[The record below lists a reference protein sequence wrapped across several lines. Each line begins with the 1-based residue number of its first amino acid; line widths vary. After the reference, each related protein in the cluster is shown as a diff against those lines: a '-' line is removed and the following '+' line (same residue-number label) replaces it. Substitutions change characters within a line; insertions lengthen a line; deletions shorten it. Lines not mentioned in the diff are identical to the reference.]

1 MALTKVIG
9 SGVEGITNLSNATFL
24 SVNAS
29 EVATLLTTAVVTS
42 EGGAATSII
51 GQGLAKCWIN
61 FNGTGTIAAR
71 DSFNVTSITD
81 DATGNYRVTIANDM
95 ASVGYSIS
103 GTSMH
108 EEDGTADARSTLLTN
123 RSGAIRTATIFA
135 VHSVLGS
142 SQDVADAF
150 FDANNISTQVSGDLA

>member
-51 GQGLAKCWIN
+51 GQGLTKCWAN
-61 FNGTGTIAAR
+61 VVGNGTAIS
-71 DSFNVTSITD
+71 DSFNLTSLTD
-81 DATGNYRVTIANDM
+81 NATGSFTKTIANDM
-95 ASVGYSIS
+95 ASINYSVS
-103 GTSMH
+103 GMIAPLSSQSDEGIGRCMNIDHGTTMTASAYRVHCVSTS
-108 EEDGTADARSTLLTN
+108 N
-123 RSGAIRTATIFA
+123 
-135 VHSVLGS
+135 GS
-142 SQDVADAF
+142 SNVGLEDNEDTM
-150 FDANNISTQVSGDLA
+150 TQVVGDLA

>member
-1 MALTKVIG
+1 MSTLVTNTITGLSTAANITIG
-9 SGVEGITNLSNATFL
+9 STPVVSASANSLTVRGEGSAQT
-24 SVNAS
+24 SVQ
-29 EVATLLTTAVVTS
+29 
-42 EGGAATSII
+42 
-51 GQGLAKCWIN
+51 QGLAKCWIN